1 MRTLPLGLALLR
13 GAFGE
18 AHPWNTILAGALITT
33 IPMAIIFFAF
43 QRYFVQG
50 VAASG
55 GKE

>member
-1 MRTLPLGLALLR
+1 MGLALLP
-13 GAFGE
+13 GAFGQSL
-18 AHPWNTILAGALITT
+18 PWNTILAGALITT
-33 IPMAIIFFAF
+33 IPMAIVFFTF